1 MRVTLDTNFLI
12 SATQWDYSVSNKLLI
27 GLIGNAEL
35 FTTNE
40 ILEEFSK
47 VLKRDF
53 KYNPEE
59 IANIISEVSSF
70 LTIVKPKLKI
80 EIIKDDPEDNKVIE
94 CALESSSKYIIT
106 YDNHLLKLD
115 KIKDIKIIKPEEALN
130 LINS

>member
-12 SATQWDYSVSNKLLI
+12 SSTQWEYSVSHKLLI
-27 GLIGNAEL
+27 KMIGNTEL

-53 KYNPEE
+53 KYNQEE
-59 IANIISEVSSF
+59 IEKIINNVSSF
-70 LTIVKPKLKI
+70 VTIVKPKIKI
-80 EIIKDDPEDNKVIE
+80 DIIKDDPEDNKVIE
-94 CALESSSKYIIT
+94 CALESSSEYIIT
-106 YDNHLLKLD
+106 YDKHLLKLG
-115 KIKDIKIIKPEEALN
+115 KYLEIKIIKPEGVFN